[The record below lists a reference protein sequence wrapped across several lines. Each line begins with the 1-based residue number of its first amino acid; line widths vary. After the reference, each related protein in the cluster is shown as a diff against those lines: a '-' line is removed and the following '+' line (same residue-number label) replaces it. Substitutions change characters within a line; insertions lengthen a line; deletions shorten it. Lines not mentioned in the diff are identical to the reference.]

1 MIEIRPAIALDA
13 IAIASRLRERDR
25 AVIEHH
31 GPALDVIQ
39 REMENSVMCLTAL
52 YEGRVALIWGARTPA
67 PFDDRAYLWMIGTSL
82 IEEHPI
88 AFLRHSRK
96 AMRYMT
102 SHFRTLYGEVECDY
116 LASQR
121 WLEWLGARL
130 HPSQDKMVFQI

>member
-13 IAIASRLRERDR
+13 VAIATRLRVRDR
-25 AVIEHH
+25 AVIERH
-31 GPALDVIQ
+31 GHALDTIQ
-39 REMENSVMCLTAL
+39 REMEHSVMCLTAL
-52 YEGRVALIWGARTPA
+52 YEGHVALMWGARTPA
-67 PFDDRAYLWMIGTSL
+67 PLDDRAYLWMIGTSL

-88 AFLRHSRK
+88 LFLRHSRR
-96 AMRYMT
+96 AIRYMA

-130 HPSQDKMVFQI
+130 QPSQDKMVFQI